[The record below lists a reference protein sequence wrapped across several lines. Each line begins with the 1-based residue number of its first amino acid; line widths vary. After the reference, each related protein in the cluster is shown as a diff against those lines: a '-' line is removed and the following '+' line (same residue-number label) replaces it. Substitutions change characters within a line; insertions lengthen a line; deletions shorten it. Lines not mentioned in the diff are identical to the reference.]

1 MIFEV
6 VSKVFERS
14 LKGKTFS
21 ECVKEILRVF
31 QRLSKS
37 VSRKFS
43 GYFKSCDNITV

>member
-1 MIFEV
+1 MIFEG

-14 LKGKTFS
+14 LKSQTFS
-21 ECVKEILRVF
+21 DCVKEILRVF

-43 GYFKSCDNITV
+43 WYLKSCDNITV